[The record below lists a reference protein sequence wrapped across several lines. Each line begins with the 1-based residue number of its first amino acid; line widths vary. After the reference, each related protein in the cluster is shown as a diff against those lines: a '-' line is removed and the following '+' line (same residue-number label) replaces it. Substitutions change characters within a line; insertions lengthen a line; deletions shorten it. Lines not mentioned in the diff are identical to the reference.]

1 MAKTAPSRISG
12 QKILGELR
20 LAAKKGD
27 RAALTLALDQMR
39 TLAHS
44 PKYWEKYL
52 TLLRNPLARLV
63 DMLLIKQGER
73 IAHQKGWKLPK
84 TAPPPEK
91 SRKAA
96 AAGAPRVV
104 AVGGDGTLNE
114 VVNGVRTAG
123 RGTPV
128 GAVLTGRGCDASR
141 NFGVPRDPIAAV
153 RALADG
159 RDRQFDLGR

>member
-12 QKILGELR
+12 QKVLSDLR

-52 TLLRNPLARLV
+52 GLLRNPLARLV

-84 TAPPPEK
+84 PAPSPASARKPK
-91 SRKAA
+91 TKAA
-96 AAGAPRVV
+96 KARAARAR
-104 AVGGDGTLNE
+104 A
-114 VVNGVRTAG
+114 TA
-123 RGTPV
+123 T
-128 GAVLTGRGCDASR
+128 
-141 NFGVPRDPIAAV
+141 AA
-153 RALADG
+153 AL
-159 RDRQFDLGR
+159 QISLFE